1 MRRTALAFCAL
12 GLVNLTWGATPAEE
26 FTARGKELLANKE
39 ARADAE
45 RLHRLLDFSW
55 EYTMKESPEFATAI
69 GYPGQNDRWSDISLE
84 AIARRKETNKLDL
97 ELIKSIDR
105 AKLPET
111 DVISYDLYRRNAE
124 FSVEGAQ
131 FPFELLQLNQMG
143 GVQQNVAQ
151 VISSTT
157 FRTTKDY
164 EDLIARLNG
173 VPALIDQTIALLQ
186 KGLEQKVTPPQVT
199 LRDVPQQVLN
209 LIVKDPA
216 ESPMLAPFKEMSAL
230 VPAADQA
237 RLRQAA
243 TDAFTK
249 KVEPAFQKLHDFLA
263 AKYLPGAR
271 ATIGA
276 NKLPNGDKIYAYT
289 TRQQTTT
296 ELTPA
301 QIHQIGL
308 DEVKRIRGE
317 MDKVI
322 ASTGFKGDFHA
333 FTKFLLTDPKFYY
346 TDAESLLAG
355 YRDIAKQIDPKLVEF
370 FGMLPRLPYGVK
382 PVPAYAE
389 KSQAGAYY
397 EPGSLK
403 AGRPGYFFANTY
415 DLPGRPKWGME
426 TLTLHEAVPGHH
438 FQIAIAQERE
448 DLPEFRKNG
457 GYNAFAEGWALYAES
472 LGYEMGFFKDP
483 YQNFGHLG
491 DEMLRAVRLV
501 VDTGLHSMD
510 WTREQAIKY
519 FEENTGNP
527 PHDIEVEV
535 DRYIVWPSQALG
547 YKIGQ
552 LKIRELRTY
561 AEKELGQKMDLRA
574 FHDEVLKNGA
584 LPMSVLETHIKEWVS
599 KRKSA

>member
-1 MRRTALAFCAL
+1 MTRFAVAFCAL
-12 GLVNLTWGATPAEE
+12 GLAGIAFGATPSEE
-26 FTARGKELLANKE
+26 FSARGKELIANKE
-39 ARADAE
+39 TRGDAE
-45 RLHRLLDFSW
+45 RLQRLLEISW
-55 EYTMKESPEFATAI
+55 EYIMKESPEFATAI
-69 GYPGQNDRWSDISLE
+69 GYPGQNDRWTDVSLE
-84 AIARRKETNKLDL
+84 AIARRKETDKLNL

-105 AKLPET
+105 AKLPEKE
-111 DVISYDLYRRNAE
+111 VITYDLYRRNAE
-124 FSVEGAQ
+124 FSVEGQQ

-143 GVQQNVAQ
+143 GVQQNVPQ

-157 FRTTKDY
+157 FKNTKDY
-164 EDLIARLNG
+164 EDLVARLNG
-173 VPALIDQTIALLQ
+173 VPALVDQTIALLE

-209 LIVKDPA
+209 LIVKNPA
-216 ESPMLAPFKEMSAL
+216 DSPMLTPFKEMSAL
-230 VPAADQA
+230 VPAPDQA

-249 KVEPAFQKLHDFLA
+249 KVSPAFQKLHDFLV

-271 ATIGA
+271 TTIGA
-276 NKLPNGDKIYAYT
+276 NKLPNGDQQYAFT
-289 TRQQTTT
+289 TRQETTT
-296 ELTPA
+296 DLTPP

-308 DEVKRIRGE
+308 AEVKRIRSE

-322 ASTGFKGDFHA
+322 TGTGFKGDFQA
-333 FTKFLLTDPKFYY
+333 FMKFLLSDPKFYH
-346 TDAESLLAG
+346 TEPESLLAA
-355 YRDIAKQIDPKLVEF
+355 YRDFAKQVDPKLVEF
-370 FGMLPRLPYGVK
+370 FGFIPRLPYGIK
-382 PVPAYAE
+382 AVPAYAE

-397 EPGSLK
+397 ESGSLK
-403 AGRPGYFFANTY
+403 AGRPGYFFVNTY
-415 DLPGRPKWGME
+415 DLPSRPKWGIE

-438 FQIAIAQERE
+438 FQIAIAQEME
-448 DLPEFRKNG
+448 GLPEFRRHGN
-457 GYNAFAEGWALYAES
+457 YNAFAEGWALYAES

-483 YQNFGHLG
+483 YQNFGHLA

-519 FEENTGNP
+519 FQENSGTP

-552 LKIRELRTY
+552 LKIQELRAY
-561 AEKELGQKMDLRA
+561 AEKELGPKMDLRL

-584 LPMSVLETHIKEWVS
+584 LPMSILETHIKAWVT
-599 KRKSA
+599 KRKSV

>member
-1 MRRTALAFCAL
+1 MRPLPLLFYALVL
-12 GLVNLTWGATPAEE
+12 LSPTLHATPLED
-26 FTARGKELLANKE
+26 FTARGKALLANKE
-39 ARADAE
+39 RLNEAD
-45 RLHRLLDFSW
+45 RLHRLFDISW
-55 EYTMKESPEFATAI
+55 EYTMKEAPEFATAV
-69 GYPGQNDRWSDISLE
+69 GYPGQNDRWSDISFE
-84 AIARRKETNKLDL
+84 AIARRKETDKLDL
-97 ELIKSIDR
+97 ELIKSIER
-105 AKLPET
+105 TKLSPT
-111 DVISYDLYRRNAE
+111 DAISYDLYRRNAE
-124 FSVEGAQ
+124 FSVEGHQ
-131 FPFELLQLNQMG
+131 FPFELLQINQMG
-143 GVQQNVAQ
+143 GVQQSVSQ
-151 VISSTT
+151 VISSTR
-157 FRTTKDY
+157 FKTTKDY
-164 EDLIARLNG
+164 EDLVARLNG
-173 VPALIDQTIALLQ
+173 VPALIEQTIALLQ
-186 KGLEQKVTPPQVT
+186 KGLDQKITPPQIT
-199 LRDVPQQVLN
+199 MRDVPQQVLN

-216 ESPMLAPFKEMSAL
+216 ESSMLEPFKEMSSL
-230 VPAADQA
+230 VAGTDQP

-243 TDAFTK
+243 TEAFTN
-249 KVEPAFQKLHDFLA
+249 KVGSAYQKLHDFLV
-263 AKYLPGAR
+263 AKYLPGCR
-271 ATIGA
+271 TTVGI
-276 NKLPNGDKIYAYT
+276 NKLTNGDKLYAYT

-296 ELTPA
+296 DLTPA
-301 QIHQIGL
+301 RIHQIGL

-317 MDKVI
+317 MEKVI

-333 FTKFLLTDPKFYY
+333 FTKYLLTDPKFYY

-370 FGMLPRLPYGVK
+370 FGIIPRLPYGVRA
-382 PVPAYAE
+382 VPAYAE

-438 FQIAIAQERE
+438 FQIAIAQEME
-448 DLPEFRKNG
+448 DLPEFRKHG
-457 GYNAFAEGWALYAES
+457 GYNALAEGWALYAES

-483 YQNFGHLG
+483 YQNFGHFG

-527 PHDIEVEV
+527 PHDIVVEV

-552 LKIRELRTY
+552 LKIRELRTH
-561 AEKELGQKMDLRA
+561 AEKELGQKFDLRA

-584 LPMSVLETHIKEWVS
+584 LPMSVLETHMNGWVA
-599 KRKSA
+599 KRKGA

>member
-1 MRRTALAFCAL
+1 MRRIAVALYSFTLATLA
-12 GLVNLTWGATPAEE
+12 WGATPTEE

-39 ARADAE
+39 ARGDAE
-45 RLHRLLDFSW
+45 RLHRLFDLSW
-55 EYTMKESPEFATAI
+55 EYTMKESPEFATSV

-84 AIARRKETNKLDL
+84 AIARRKETDKLDL
-97 ELIKSIDR
+97 DLIKSIDR
-105 AKLPET
+105 AKLTEK

-124 FSVEGAQ
+124 FSCEGDQ
-131 FPFELLQLNQMG
+131 FPLEFLQLNQMG

-151 VISSTT
+151 VISLTT
-157 FRTTKDY
+157 FKTTKDY

-173 VPALIDQTIALLQ
+173 VPTLVDQTIALLE

-230 VPAADQA
+230 VPTADQT

-243 TDAFTK
+243 TEAFTK
-249 KVEPAFQKLHDFLA
+249 KVEPAFQKLHDFLV

-271 ATIGA
+271 TTLGA

-296 ELTPA
+296 ELTPE

-308 DEVKRIRGE
+308 VEVKRIRGE

-322 ASTGFKGDFHA
+322 TGTGFKGDFHA

-346 TDAESLLAG
+346 TDAESLLSG
-355 YRDIAKQIDPKLVEF
+355 YRDIAKRIDPKLVEF
-370 FGMLPRLPYGVK
+370 FGVLPRLPYGVK
-382 PVPAYAE
+382 AVPAYAE

-438 FQIAIAQERE
+438 FQIAIAQETE
-448 DLPEFRKNG
+448 ELPEFRKNG

-472 LGYEMGFFKDP
+472 LGYEMGFFTDP

-552 LKIRELRTY
+552 LKIRELRTH
-561 AEKELGQKMDLRA
+561 AERELGQKMDLRA
-574 FHDEVLKNGA
+574 FHDEVLANGA
-584 LPMSVLETHIKEWVS
+584 LPMSVLETHLKEWVA
-599 KRKSA
+599 KRKKA